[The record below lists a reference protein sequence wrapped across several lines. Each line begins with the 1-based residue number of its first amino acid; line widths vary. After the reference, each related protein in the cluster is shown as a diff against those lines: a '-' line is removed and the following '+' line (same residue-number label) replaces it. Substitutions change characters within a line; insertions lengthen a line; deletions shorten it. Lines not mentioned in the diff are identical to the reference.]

1 MKKVEI
7 YSSAACPHCIR
18 AKNLFDKRGIEY
30 TELRVDENAGYM
42 EASLTKSGGMT
53 SVPQIFIGDVHVG
66 GADELY
72 ALARE
77 KKLDALLEE

>member
-7 YSSAACPHCIR
+7 YTSAACPYCIR
-18 AKNLFDKRGIEY
+18 AKNLFNKREIEY
-30 TELRVDENAGYM
+30 VELRVDENPEYM
-42 EASLTKSGGMT
+42 AASLKKSGGMT
-53 SVPQIFIGDVHVG
+53 SVPQIFIGNTHVG
-66 GADELY
+66 GSDELY

>member
-7 YSSAACPHCIR
+7 YTSAACPYCIR
-18 AKNLFDKRGIEY
+18 AKNLFNKRGIEY
-30 TELRVDENAGYM
+30 IELRVDENPEYM
-42 EASLTKSGGMT
+42 AVSLEKSGGMT
-53 SVPQIFIGDVHVG
+53 SVPQIFIGDTHVG
-66 GADELY
+66 GSDELY